1 MQPSDARAKQN
12 VQEVD
17 TREQLRNVQQL
28 RVVRYRY
35 APEFAL
41 HSGLGMKP
49 QEDTGVI
56 AQEVQQILPEAV
68 LPAGDIVLPN
78 GQRIENFLVVN
89 KERIFMENVGAV
101 KELCKVTDSLETRID
116 QLERI
121 NKRLAKLKRGDSLK
135 SSISTVSSVSSNN
148 YSSPSNAKNAMSGGG
163 GKRSLREEELLCSNK
178 FIQIIIVI
186 LILIMAFCLV
196 AMATLYFLEYQKR
209 SSLEWSAVAGTGML
223 AIGPVHIPTL
233 PTTPDYDS
241 RFNPL
246 LDSTLSPTYTRH
258 GLFTKDMDV
267 NAKGNTVSTPSP
279 NTKQQLYSQ
288 EITWYPFGHSAPQP
302 KPEKNRYGEF
312 IIYSLQLTRIS

>member
-1 MQPSDARAKQN
+1 MTGHIVQPSDARAKQN

-35 APEFAL
+35 APEFAQ
-41 HSGLGMKP
+41 HSGLGIKQ

-78 GQRIENFLVVN
+78 GQRIENFLMVN

-101 KELCKVTDSLETRID
+101 KELCKVRCSSKLFILQLLLSLSSTYYSYIFFNSSGTLISCDFYLNSLSDSVLRFCEICQVTDSLETRID

-135 SSISTVSSVSSNN
+135 SSISTISSISSNK
-148 YSSPSNAKNAMSGGG
+148 YSSSINSKTTVQ
-163 GKRSLREEELLCSNK
+163 GKGKKSEREDELLCSNK

-186 LILIMAFCLV
+186 LILIMAF
-196 AMATLYFLEYQKR
+196 
-209 SSLEWSAVAGTGML
+209 W
-223 AIGPVHIPTL
+223 
-233 PTTPDYDS
+233 
-241 RFNPL
+241 
-246 LDSTLSPTYTRH
+246 
-258 GLFTKDMDV
+258 
-267 NAKGNTVSTPSP
+267 
-279 NTKQQLYSQ
+279 
-288 EITWYPFGHSAPQP
+288 
-302 KPEKNRYGEF
+302 
-312 IIYSLQLTRIS
+312 

>member
-1 MQPSDARAKQN
+1 MVHKLFTNMIHKFFFQVTGHIVQPSDVRAKQN

-41 HSGLGMKP
+41 HSGLGVKS

-116 QLERI
+116 
-121 NKRLAKLKRGDSLK
+121 
-135 SSISTVSSVSSNN
+135 
-148 YSSPSNAKNAMSGGG
+148 
-163 GKRSLREEELLCSNK
+163 
-178 FIQIIIVI
+178 
-186 LILIMAFCLV
+186 
-196 AMATLYFLEYQKR
+196 R
-209 SSLEWSAVAGTGML
+209 SS
-223 AIGPVHIPTL
+223 H
-233 PTTPDYDS
+233 
-241 RFNPL
+241 
-246 LDSTLSPTYTRH
+246 
-258 GLFTKDMDV
+258 
-267 NAKGNTVSTPSP
+267 
-279 NTKQQLYSQ
+279 
-288 EITWYPFGHSAPQP
+288 EIYVRCSVI
-302 KPEKNRYGEF
+302 R
-312 IIYSLQLTRIS
+312 IYRDK

>member
-1 MQPSDARAKQN
+1 MKVTGHIVQPSDARAKQN

-41 HSGLGMKP
+41 HSGLGARS

-135 SSISTVSSVSSNN
+135 SSISTVSSISSSK
-148 YSSPSNAKNAMSGGG
+148 YSSPINAKSSMP
-163 GKRSLREEELLCSNK
+163 GKSKRFERDEELLCSNK

-186 LILIMAFCLV
+186 LILIMAF
-196 AMATLYFLEYQKR
+196 
-209 SSLEWSAVAGTGML
+209 W
-223 AIGPVHIPTL
+223 
-233 PTTPDYDS
+233 
-241 RFNPL
+241 
-246 LDSTLSPTYTRH
+246 
-258 GLFTKDMDV
+258 
-267 NAKGNTVSTPSP
+267 
-279 NTKQQLYSQ
+279 
-288 EITWYPFGHSAPQP
+288 
-302 KPEKNRYGEF
+302 
-312 IIYSLQLTRIS
+312 